1 MKLIYFWSIML
12 NTLRTSFISGV
23 STNRQPLLSSVPSQ
37 SPMQQKKKIPP
48 KVIETVSDKSYPSAK
63 SI

>member
-1 MKLIYFWSIML
+1 ML